1 MKVGDTMAD
10 YKTFTLRLN
19 YDDPEH
25 DKIIAAF
32 DGLDKSRFSTKTK
45 FIICALNHY
54 IDYLNM
60 SDAEELFK
68 DRLRRIEDLFV
79 MRKEF
84 ESQIS
89 VLKAEIKAELYADI
103 VSFAEK
109 SQYTNRKLNTDSSE
123 VKSNNLH

>member
-1 MKVGDTMAD
+1 MLFDSLSQLYMAD

-60 SDAEELFK
+60 TDAEELFK
-68 DRLRRIEDLFV
+68 DRLSTDRRPLCN
-79 MRKEF
+79 
-84 ESQIS
+84 
-89 VLKAEIKAELYADI
+89 A
-103 VSFAEK
+103 
-109 SQYTNRKLNTDSSE
+109 
-123 VKSNNLH
+123 

>member
-1 MKVGDTMAD
+1 MAD

-25 DKIIAAF
+25 DKIISTF

-54 IDYLNM
+54 IDYLKM
-60 SDAEELFK
+60 TDAEELFK

-89 VLKAEIKAELYADI
+89 ILKAELKAELYAD
-103 VSFAEK
+103 VSTFVEK
-109 SQYTNRKLNTDSSE
+109 KLDYNQTPQHE
-123 VKSNNLH
+123 CR